1 MRKGYSG
8 MVYFVGAGSGATDL
22 ITVRGARLLGE
33 ADTVI
38 YAGSLVNPEILSL
51 CRPDARIFNSAAM
64 TLQEVVETMRQT
76 EASGGM
82 TVRLHT
88 GDPSIFGAIREQID
102 ELKKL
107 GIRWEI
113 CPGVSSMSA
122 AAAAL
127 SAEYTLPE
135 VSQTVIISRIAG
147 RTPVPERE
155 SLRNL
160 AQIGATLVLFLSAS
174 YVREVQIELLAGA
187 YTEETPCA
195 IVYKASWPDE
205 KVVRGCLGDLPGMAE
220 EAGITKTALI
230 IVGNVLGDDYA
241 LSKLYDEHFTTGY
254 RNARD

>member
-22 ITVRGARLLGE
+22 ITLRGARLLGE

-38 YAGSLVNPEILSL
+38 YAGSLVNPELLSL

-64 TLQEVVETMRQT
+64 TLQEVVETVRQT
-76 EASGGM
+76 EESGGT

-107 GIRWEI
+107 GIKWEI
-113 CPGVSSMSA
+113 CPGVSSMSS

-174 YVREVQIELLAGA
+174 FAREVQQELLAGS

-205 KVVRGCLGDLPGMAE
+205 KVVRGFLGDLPGMAE

>member
-1 MRKGYSG
+1 
-8 MVYFVGAGSGATDL
+8 MVYFVGAGPGAADL
-22 ITVRGARLLGE
+22 ITIRGARLLGE

-38 YAGSLVNPEILSL
+38 YTGSLVNPELLSF
-51 CRPDARIFNSAAM
+51 CRPDARIFNSAVM
-64 TLQEVVETMRQT
+64 TLPEVVDVIRQT
-76 EASGGM
+76 EEAGGM

-88 GDPSIFGAIREQID
+88 GDPSIYGAVREQMD
-102 ELKKL
+102 ELKNS
-107 GIRWEI
+107 GIKWEI

-147 RTPVPERE
+147 RTPVPEKE

-160 AQIGATLVLFLSAS
+160 AKYGATLVLFLSAS
-174 YVREVQIELLAGA
+174 YVREVQQELLAGA

-205 KVVRGCLGDLPGMAE
+205 RIVRGCLGDLPGMAE
-220 EAGITKTALI
+220 NSGITKTALI
-230 IVGNVLGDDYA
+230 IVGEVLGNDYA
-241 LSKLYDEHFTTGY
+241 HSKLYDEQFTTGY
-254 RNARD
+254 RNAKD